1 MGNLSWAT
9 RSDSTARL
17 RAAPLTSTTSNTVI
31 RWCQGDTG
39 LPREG
44 VLGLPQSLQMSIV
57 LEGPALVR
65 RRQPQWGQP
74 MGKHAL
80 GQRFFDLMGLKA
92 YVLLK
97 ANIP

>member
-1 MGNLSWAT
+1 
-9 RSDSTARL
+9 
-17 RAAPLTSTTSNTVI
+17 VI

-39 LPREG
+39 LPRVG

-80 GQRFFDLMGLKA
+80 GQRFLTLWGLKA
-92 YVLLK
+92 YVLLT